1 EMLSKIMTVKNERRQ
16 RWKESKEILKNQN
29 VKTQSIL
36 LNKEKLEEIATES
49 VDNLKKGKKISL

>member
-1 EMLSKIMTVKNERRQ
+1 MLSKIMTVKNERRQ

-29 VKTQSIL
+29 IKTQNIL

-49 VDNLKKGKKISL
+49 VDDLKKGKKISL